1 MSYSA
6 KVARLSME
14 LALAVSDYNSKI
26 NNNLDDVIKATLI
39 YLENVKELFTAGE
52 IDEKQLNEFFA
63 LVGQSWASVQGREFD
78 EKIEDSE
85 SKK

>member
-63 LVGQSWASVQGREFD
+63 LVGQSWASVQGREIV
-78 EKIEDSE
+78 EGTGDSE

>member
-1 MSYSA
+1 MTYSA

-14 LALAVSDYNSKI
+14 LALAVSDYNSKLSS
-26 NNNLDDVIKATLI
+26 NMDDVIKATLV

-63 LVGQSWASVQGREFD
+63 LVGQSWASVQGRESGG
-78 EKIEDSE
+78 ETEDSE